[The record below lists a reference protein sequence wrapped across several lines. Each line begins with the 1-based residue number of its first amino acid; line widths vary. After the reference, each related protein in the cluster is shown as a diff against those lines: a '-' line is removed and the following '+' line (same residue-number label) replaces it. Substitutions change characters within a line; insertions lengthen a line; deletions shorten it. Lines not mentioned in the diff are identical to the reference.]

1 MSVIEKANELGLALK
16 ESQEFVRLQKAQEE
30 QHADMDAQLLLM
42 NYNRNRDELVKK
54 ASKADITK
62 DEMQE
67 IRNEME
73 AEYTKLTKNPKIV
86 EFIDAMQQFNEM
98 MDQVNK
104 IVTSYV
110 YPQHEEGCNG
120 SCSSCGGCH

>member
-1 MSVIEKANELGLALK
+1 MTVVEKANELGLMLK
-16 ESQEFVRLQKAQEE
+16 ESQEFIRLQKAQEE

-42 NYNRNRDELVKK
+42 NYNRKRDELVKRAQK
-54 ASKADITK
+54 ENITK

-73 AEYTKLTKNPKIV
+73 AEYSKLTKNSKIV

-98 MDQVNK
+98 MEQVNN

-110 YPQHEEGCNG
+110 YPKEEGCSG
-120 SCSSCGGCH
+120 SCSTCGGCH

>member
-1 MSVIEKANELGLALK
+1 MSVIEKANELGLSLK
-16 ESQEFVRLQKAQEE
+16 ESQEFIRLEKAQAA
-30 QHADMDAQLLLM
+30 QHADMDAQFLLM

-54 ASKADITK
+54 ASKPDITK

-73 AEYTKLTKNPKIV
+73 AEYTKLTKNANIV

-98 MDQVNK
+98 MDNVNK
-104 IVTSYV
+104 IVASYV
-110 YPQHEEGCNG
+110 YPKEEGCSG
-120 SCSSCGGCH
+120 SCSTCGGCH